1 MKNETEQILKDIED
15 VAESLRNLADECDN
29 LAKMV
34 RNEKSDNAD
43 IKEESALEAKKI
55 SKEEVRGALS
65 AKSADGYIKEIKALL
80 IKYGAER
87 FSELKEEHYQDVLME
102 AKEIGNE

>member
-1 MKNETEQILKDIED
+1 MKNETEQVLKDIEG
-15 VAESLRNLADECDN
+15 VAKSLRDLADECDN

-34 RNEKSDNAD
+34 RNEESENAEINKS
-43 IKEESALEAKKI
+43 SATEVKKI

-65 AKSADGYIKEIKALL
+65 AKSADGYIKEVKALL
-80 IKYGAER
+80 SKYGAER
-87 FSELKEEHYQDVLME
+87 LTALKEEHYEDVLME